1 MARKKT
7 KSTRASRKTID
18 DMHYGPEPM
27 GVDYFENNNIN
38 NFFSWYTYFYDRN
51 RCNQII
57 MGYAKEH
64 GYKNANKFKKLYI
77 PTSVASIIR
86 GLENGLVFPD
96 HKDYH
101 RYTDTYATINEAFFI
116 EAVKV
121 IIQSIENLDQHLYE
135 KSN

>member
-27 GVDYFENNNIN
+27 GVDYFENHNIN
-38 NFFSWYTYFYDRN
+38 HFFSWYTYFYDRN

-57 MGYAKEH
+57 IGYAKEH

-77 PTSVASIIR
+77 PTSMASIIR

-96 HKDYH
+96 HKDYP
-101 RYTDTYATINEAFFI
+101 
-116 EAVKV
+116 
-121 IIQSIENLDQHLYE
+121 DQG
-135 KSN
+135 SAGSPSPSR

>member
-57 MGYAKEH
+57 IG
-64 GYKNANKFKKLYI
+64 
-77 PTSVASIIR
+77 IR
-86 GLENGLVFPD
+86 
-96 HKDYH
+96 
-101 RYTDTYATINEAFFI
+101 
-116 EAVKV
+116 
-121 IIQSIENLDQHLYE
+121 
-135 KSN
+135 